1 MIFKK
6 FFIAITIICLAATHM
21 PSSAGGRMG
30 QESVWA
36 ADSLWYHSV
45 NSADTTKIDVLY
57 FVSTDIL
64 SAKDSRGNVSWQ
76 SLLAPADVQAMTGE
90 IDWVAKN
97 MFYDDFTLTAPLY
110 HQFSF
115 DAISQLDS
123 IAFGVVYANVRR
135 EACEA
140 FDYYIAHQNNGRPFI
155 LAGFSQGAMLTLDI
169 LKHMTDNQFDRMIAC
184 YTLGYRVS
192 ADDLRHPHIKPAK
205 GEADR
210 GVVVSFN
217 SVQTLDAIWPFVT
230 NGAATCINP
239 VNWTTGNTPATFTFA
254 GTTNQVHVDQQN
266 NVLVV
271 KTDKPSFFHDYYKGA
286 TFFLDAGVNPDNL
299 HHWDLLFY
307 SHIIHDN
314 ALKRANNSITNK

>member
-1 MIFKK
+1 MNLKK
-6 FFIAITIICLAATHM
+6 ILIALAVACIAVTSI
-21 PSSAGGRMG
+21 PANAGCRRG
-30 QESVWA
+30 QESIWA
-36 ADSLWYHSV
+36 ADSLWYRSGLD
-45 NSADTTKIDVLY
+45 SDTTNIDVLY
-57 FVSTDIL
+57 FVSTDVL
-64 SAKDSRGNVSWQ
+64 SVRDSRGNVSWQ
-76 SLLAPADVQAMTGE
+76 SLLSPADVKAMTSE
-90 IDWVAKN
+90 IDWVARN
-97 MFYDDFTLTAPLY
+97 MFFDDFSFTAPLY

-123 IAFGVVYANVRR
+123 VAFSVVYSNVAR

-140 FDYYIAHQNNGRPFI
+140 FDYYMVHRNNGRPFI
-155 LAGFSQGAMLTLDI
+155 LAGFSQGAMLTIDI
-169 LKHMTDNQFDRMIAC
+169 LKHMTDSQFAQMVAC

-205 GEADR
+205 GETDR

-239 VNWTTGNTPATFTFA
+239 VNWTTDSTPATFTFA
-254 GTTNQVHVDQQN
+254 GTTNQVHVDPRA

-271 KTDKPSFFHDYYKGA
+271 KTDKPSFFHEYYNRAK
-286 TFFLDAGVNPDNL
+286 FFLDAGVSPDNL

-307 SHIIHDN
+307 SRFIHDN
-314 ALKRANNSITNK
+314 AVKRAKTR